1 MDRDWAD
8 WWRPSVAVDV
18 ALLTV
23 AGESL
28 AVVVHP
34 ATQGPAAGKWLLPGT
49 FLHEGELLA
58 DAALRALRDKI
69 GVSGH
74 TPRQLR
80 VFDAPDRDDR
90 GRVLSVA
97 HVDLVRADR
106 VEGCTLAP
114 LVGGRA
120 HVPGRQRRMPYE
132 HDDIVQAAVS
142 WARQAYEDAV
152 DPADLL
158 DEPFTLADL
167 RRLHAAVAGE
177 PLPKDTFRRSVTAAL
192 YGTGELARG
201 TVGRPAELFRK
212 TPGARRERG

>member
-1 MDRDWAD
+1 M
-8 WWRPSVAVDV
+8 AVDA

-23 AGESL
+23 TGDCL
-28 AVVVHP
+28 AVVVHR
-34 ATQGPAAGKWLLPGT
+34 ATGGPVAGQWLLPGT
-49 FLHEGELLA
+49 FLHEHELLA
-58 DAALRALRDKI
+58 DAVLRALRDKV

-80 VFDAPDRDDR
+80 VFDALDRDDR

-97 HVDLVRADR
+97 HVDLVRCDR
-106 VEGCTLAP
+106 VEGRTLAP
-114 LVGGRA
+114 FIGGRA
-120 HVPGRQRRMPYE
+120 QVPGRQRRMPYE
-132 HDDIVQAAVS
+132 HDDIVRAAVS
-142 WARQAYEDAV
+142 WARRAYEDAV

-192 YGTGELARG
+192 HGTGQLVRG
-201 TVGRPAELFRK
+201 GVGRPAELFRK
-212 TPGARRERG
+212 KPGARRERG